1 MELLQLEWGLSNNVS
16 IDMPSAKPRLN
27 LTLDEDTMSL
37 LRWLS
42 SATNVPETSIVNKLL
57 SSHLTE
63 LWEYRTWLEQL
74 PKANERLHSLGVNLL
89 VSYGPDDLV
98 TGLKRL
104 DPSYETME
112 ERLMREMKAGKD
124 AQ

>member
-1 MELLQLEWGLSNNVS
+1 MS

-112 ERLMREMKAGKD
+112 ERLMREMKPGKD

>member
-1 MELLQLEWGLSNNVS
+1 MSVVTNKHAA
-16 IDMPSAKPRLN
+16 MPSTKPRLN
-27 LTLDEDTMSL
+27 LTLDEDTMAL

-42 SATNVPETSIVNKLL
+42 ATTKVPETSIVNKLL

-63 LWEYRTWLEQL
+63 LWEYRTWLDQL
-74 PKANERLHSLGVNLL
+74 PKDNERLKALGANLL

-104 DPSYETME
+104 DPSYETTE
-112 ERLMREMKAGKD
+112 ERFMRDTAPKGSK
-124 AQ
+124 

>member
-1 MELLQLEWGLSNNVS
+1 MTDYALIE
-16 IDMPSAKPRLN
+16 MPSKKPRLN
-27 LTLDEDTMSL
+27 LTLDEDTMAL

-42 SATNVPETSIVNKLL
+42 EATKVPETSIVNKLL
-57 SSHLTE
+57 SSHLSE

-74 PKANERLHSLGVNLL
+74 PKDNERLQSLGANLL

-104 DPSYETME
+104 DPAYETAE
-112 ERLMREMKAGKD
+112 EKMMRALKGESK
-124 AQ
+124 

>member
-1 MELLQLEWGLSNNVS
+1 MLIENKPSLH
-16 IDMPSAKPRLN
+16 MPSAKPRLN
-27 LTLDEDTMSL
+27 LTVDEDTMAL

-42 SATNVPETSIVNKLL
+42 NATGVPETSIVTKLMT
-57 SSHLTE
+57 SHLTE

-74 PKANERLHSLGVNLL
+74 PENDERLKSLASNLL

-104 DPSYETME
+104 DPAYETMDE
-112 ERLMREMKAGKD
+112 KFMQKMKGGSDK
-124 AQ
+124 